1 MFAAGITVLEIA
13 QHCKVKAPTV
23 RWHLH
28 AREKYQPGLRAQ
40 HHQALAARPK
50 PLTHG
55 SWLQRFEQLAK
66 HLSETGQFPR
76 RDESGARNLADWI
89 TTQRRQEYSGQ
100 LSQRQIDALNMLGD
114 WRTTNLSRDRD
125 AVWHKRFK
133 QLTAY
138 KQTHSGMPR
147 WRNHSSEE
155 ERVLGVW
162 LHNQYRKRLAGKLEA
177 DREHMLDSAFPGW
190 KSYT

>member
-40 HHQALAARPK
+40 HLQALAARPK

-66 HLSETGQFPR
+66 HLSETGQFPL
-76 RDESGARNLADWI
+76 RDESDGRNLADWL
-89 TTQRRQEYSGQ
+89 TAQRKHERAGK
-100 LSQRQIDALNMLGD
+100 LSPPQINALNMLGD
-114 WRTTNLSRDRD
+114 WRTTNLARDRD
-125 AVWHKRFK
+125 ALWQRRFK
-133 QLTAY
+133 ELKTYQQMNL
-138 KQTHSGMPR
+138 GMPR

-162 LHNQYRKRLAGKLEA
+162 LHTQYRKRLAGKLEP
-177 DREHMLDSAFPGW
+177 DRERMLDSAFPGW